1 MLNYDAKLKP
11 KARTLRSNMTDAEQR
26 LWTRVRRKQIL
37 DVQFYRQKPLGGY
50 IVDFYAPK
58 ASLVIE
64 LDGGQHFEAEQQ
76 DYDPRRTEFLQQQG
90 LMVLRFTNL
99 DVLQNIDGVM
109 EKIFVVVRER
119 LEYLK
124 NPPNPLFQ
132 RGDGSS
138 PDNET

>member
-76 DYDPRRTEFLQQQG
+76 DYDQRRTEFLQQQG

-109 EKIFVVVRER
+109 EKIFVVVRVR

-132 RGDGSS
+132 RGGWVFSRQ
-138 PDNET
+138 

>member
-138 PDNET
+138 PDDET

>member
-76 DYDPRRTEFLQQQG
+76 DYDQRRTEFLQQQG

-138 PDNET
+138 PDDET

>member
-109 EKIFVVVRER
+109 EKIFVVVRVR

>member
-76 DYDPRRTEFLQQQG
+76 DYDQRRTEFLQQQG

-109 EKIFVVVRER
+109 EKIFVVVRVR

-138 PDNET
+138 PDDET

>member
-11 KARTLRSNMTDAEQR
+11 KARTLRSNMTDTEQR

-64 LDGGQHFEAEQQ
+64 LDGGQHFDAEQQ
-76 DYDPRRTEFLQQQG
+76 GYDQRRTEFLQQQG

>member
-109 EKIFVVVRER
+109 EKIFVVVRVR

-132 RGDGSS
+132 RGGWVFSRQ
-138 PDNET
+138 